1 MQANRWGSEHQQR
14 SVDTLVGRSMVETQH
29 DIFRW
34 CVLNRDII
42 VARPPEVYRV
52 TKLPTIGL
60 YFCLVAQCGG
70 QSGTRF
76 NLHRQFL
83 M

>member
-1 MQANRWGSEHQQR
+1 MQANRWGSEHQHR
-14 SVDTLVGRSMVETQH
+14 SVDTLVARSMVETQH

-42 VARPPEVYRV
+42 VALTPEVYRV
-52 TKLPTIGL
+52 TKLPTISL
-60 YFCLVAQCGG
+60 SFCLVAQCGR